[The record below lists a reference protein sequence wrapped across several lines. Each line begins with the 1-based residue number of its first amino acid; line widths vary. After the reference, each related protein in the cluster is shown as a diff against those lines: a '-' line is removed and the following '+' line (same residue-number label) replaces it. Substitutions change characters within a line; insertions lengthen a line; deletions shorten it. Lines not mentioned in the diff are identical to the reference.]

1 MKMPHQKRRRGQID
15 EFRELALER
24 VTLLFDQAERIF
36 AKNSELADR
45 YVRAAWRLKTRYNLR
60 LPRDIRLK
68 FCRKCL
74 CYWKPGITCRV
85 RVKSKTIIITCL
97 RCGRVKRLPY
107 GSKRGSEGN
116 LGALGK
122 SVNTACDQKL
132 ED

>member
-1 MKMPHQKRRRGQID
+1 MD

-24 VTLLFDQAERIF
+24 VARLFEQAEKIF
-36 AKNSELADR
+36 ASNPELADR

-60 LPRDIRLK
+60 LPGDIRLK

-74 CYWKPGITCRV
+74 SYWKPGVTCRV
-85 RVKSKTIIITCL
+85 RVKSKRIIITCL
-97 RCGRVKRLPY
+97 KCGRVKRLPWGPRVGPGTDP
-107 GSKRGSEGN
+107 GS
-116 LGALGK
+116 LGK

>member
-1 MKMPHQKRRRGQID
+1 MKMPHRKKRRGQNN

-24 VTLLFDQAERIF
+24 VSFLLDHAESIF
-36 AKNSELADR
+36 AKKPELADR

-74 CYWKPGITCRV
+74 CFWRPGATCRV
-85 RVKSKTIIITCL
+85 RIKPKMIIITCL
-97 RCGRVKRLPY
+97 RCGRVKRLPHSSKK
-107 GSKRGSEGN
+107 GSVAATE
-116 LGALGK
+116 ALGK